1 MIVDGDDLHLQVVP
15 DLADVLHPVDVFV
28 VELADVAQAVASRQ
42 NFDECAKVFDGGHP
56 PVVDLADADFLGQG
70 FDLELGSFGAGRIH
84 VRDKD
89 RAVIVDIDLGA
100 RGLLNAFDGLAA
112 GANKQTDF
120 LRMNADRDQARGV
133 LAWTAARLTERG

>member
-28 VELADVAQAVASRQ
+28 VELADVAQAVASGQ
-42 NFDECAKVFDGGHP
+42 NFDKGAKVLDGGHS
-56 PVVDLADADFLGQG
+56 PVVHFADADFLGQG
-70 FDLELGSFGAGRIH
+70 FDFKLGGLGAGRIH

-112 GANKQTDF
+112 GTNKQTDF
-120 LRMNADRDQARGV
+120 LRMNADRDQARGI
-133 LAWTAARLTERG
+133 LARTGARLTERG